1 MVLDM
6 SRDCKTGFCCVMVG
20 CAWRIW
26 FDVGLPLEVLQ
37 KCTVEGV
44 GSWMGVEDLGI
55 VRFRWRLYIKYIG
68 CAMHEQWLCDG
79 FVLSSSD
86 IWIGW
91 WKQQRHEAEEGRVCG
106 PSPQGFFGGPLQW
119 DIQEVVPI
127 LMQSA
132 PSARVKAP
140 SLVLQLNV
148 LVVKVLESKSP
159 LRTLALL

>member
-55 VRFRWRLYIKYIG
+55 VRFRWRLTQSIR
-68 CAMHEQWLCDG
+68 
-79 FVLSSSD
+79 
-86 IWIGW
+86 W